1 MEQMRTAKK
10 IMMVRTILNPSAPRT
25 TDIYKIIT
33 QIMNFHAA
41 KVSIHPTDSKRIL
54 RALRYFVEDVNIDR
68 VNELLITQLHS
79 KL

>member
-1 MEQMRTAKK
+1 MRTAKK

-25 TDIYKIIT
+25 TDIYKTLT
-33 QIMNFHAA
+33 QIMNFHAP

-68 VNELLITQLHS
+68 IHS